1 MVDAVVYLSCGLFP
15 IRLFQSLTFFFFR
28 YSHPPLIHVLKT
40 DSVSLCNPISLP
52 SVCFRNPD
60 LSKLAFPG
68 DLKGQDY
75 WDDLFLYGGGKG
87 FFLSL
92 IHKL

>member
-1 MVDAVVYLSCGLFP
+1 MLLFTYP
-15 IRLFQSLTFFFFR
+15 VAFSPFVFFKASPFFFLDIPI
-28 YSHPPLIHVLKT
+28 PPLIHVLKT